1 MRIRYEL
8 LVATAAG
15 FTLCL
20 ALPAEAA
27 KKQRARAPAPAAY
40 AASTSCAGSTWGT
53 AGRGPVCNGPDYI
66 GQDPDPNIR
75 AYILKDLGS
84 RYGGSF

>member
-8 LVATAAG
+8 FLATAVA

-27 KKQRARAPAPAAY
+27 KKQRAKAPAPTAY
-40 AASTSCAGSTWGT
+40 AASTSCPGATWGS
-53 AGRGPVCNGPDYI
+53 AGRGLICNGPDYI
-66 GQDPDPNIR
+66 GQDPDVSIR
-75 AYILKDLGS
+75 AYILKDLGL
-84 RYGGSF
+84 RYGGAF